1 MAGLAV
7 PIIEAAAVELG
18 PVLVR
23 AGAALLGGLGLAGT
37 ASLSSDTPKDDTKA
51 KTDART
57 IPRTGEKCNKCPPEQ
72 TGRAERTNHHM
83 TAASREYQGRIT
95 GRPYSV
101 AEGWSEEWIWLGTDF
116 DGFVPAECL
125 LQEAKGG
132 YGQFLEFDED
142 ADELR
147 PVSWFKG
154 FRKMTDTI
162 MTHSSKVK
170 ANPPTR
176 LRWYFQDANA
186 REYMLKVLVAN
197 GVESVVQP

>member
-1 MAGLAV
+1 
-7 PIIEAAAVELG
+7 
-18 PVLVR
+18 
-23 AGAALLGGLGLAGT
+23 
-37 ASLSSDTPKDDTKA
+37 
-51 KTDART
+51 
-57 IPRTGEKCNKCPPEQ
+57 
-72 TGRAERTNHHM
+72 M

-147 PVSWFKG
+147 PVSWFRG
-154 FRKMTDTI
+154 FRCAIHGHRFTSWCAAFVPWW
-162 MTHSSKVK
+162 SS
-170 ANPPTR
+170 R
-176 LRWYFQDANA
+176 LR
-186 REYMLKVLVAN
+186 
-197 GVESVVQP
+197 